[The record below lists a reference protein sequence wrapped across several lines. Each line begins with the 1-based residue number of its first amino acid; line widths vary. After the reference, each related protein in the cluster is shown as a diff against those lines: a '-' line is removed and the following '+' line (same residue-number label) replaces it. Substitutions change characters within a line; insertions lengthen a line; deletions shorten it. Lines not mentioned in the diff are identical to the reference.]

1 MYIPIWA
8 LSLIVVGVFVFS
20 TIMGFGAAI
29 GEDDYDVDDYEDFA
43 PKKLK
48 RYGKVYEI
56 KEDA

>member
-1 MYIPIWA
+1 MFHYLFA
-8 LSLIVVGVFVFS
+8 FGLGLVFGLIL
-20 TIMGFGAAI
+20 GAGAMLP